1 MQHAWSLR
9 GYLQLAS
16 RSHFLHCKWINDICP
31 SSCMKTVNPRR
42 DRNTCFRFTKTY
54 RVNQI
59 MKHAAR
65 FRRVKIT
72 ATDVMKP
79 MVALLFVNIVI
90 LTVFTAVDPLHHET
104 VVVIQDPFSRDLE
117 TYGKS

>member
-1 MQHAWSLR
+1 
-9 GYLQLAS
+9 
-16 RSHFLHCKWINDICP
+16 
-31 SSCMKTVNPRR
+31 MKN
-42 DRNTCFRFTKTY
+42 
-54 RVNQI
+54 
-59 MKHAAR
+59 AAR

-90 LTVFTAVDPLHHET
+90 LTVFTVVDPLHRET

-117 TYGKS
+117 TYGKSREEDMSSCFPRGQY